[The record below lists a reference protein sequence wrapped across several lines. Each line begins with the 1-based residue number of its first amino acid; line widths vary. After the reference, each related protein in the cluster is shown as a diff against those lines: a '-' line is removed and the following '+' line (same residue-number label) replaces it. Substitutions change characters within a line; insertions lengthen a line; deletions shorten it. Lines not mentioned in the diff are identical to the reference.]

1 EPARCRRYGTCGF
14 AGRIRLLGQRFLRIF
29 IFVMLGA
36 SLAGARDIAVV
47 SNKSNAVSAIAIPD
61 FIKLC
66 KAQTAHW
73 PDGKPVTFVMR
84 LPTSPEMKMV
94 LEKVYGMS
102 QSEVTSLIVS
112 ANHGR
117 TNHPA
122 IMVVATDEDL
132 VNQVASLPGAVGVVD
147 VYSINS
153 SVAVVKIGGKL
164 PLEPGYLLHGN

>member
-1 EPARCRRYGTCGF
+1 
-14 AGRIRLLGQRFLRIF
+14 
-29 IFVMLGA
+29 
-36 SLAGARDIAVV
+36 VV

-61 FIKLC
+61 LIKLC

-94 LEKVYGMS
+94 LDKVYGMS
-102 QSEVTSLIVS
+102 QSEVTTLIVS

-132 VNQVASLPGAVGVVD
+132 VNQWRQPR
-147 VYSINS
+147 
-153 SVAVVKIGGKL
+153 GGWS
-164 PLEPGYLLHGN
+164 GGRLLHQQQCGCGQNWPANFHWNPATCCTAISKVGRDRRYPSLVINCES

>member
-1 EPARCRRYGTCGF
+1 
-14 AGRIRLLGQRFLRIF
+14 
-29 IFVMLGA
+29 MLGA

-61 FIKLC
+61 LIKLC

-94 LEKVYGMS
+94 LDKVYGMS
-102 QSEVTSLIVS
+102 QSEVTTLIVS

-132 VNQVASLPGAVGVVD
+132 VNQVASTRGRLEWWTSTPSTAVWLW
-147 VYSINS
+147 S
-153 SVAVVKIGGKL
+153 KL
-164 PLEPGYLLHGN
+164 AANFHWNPATCCTAISKVGRDRRFRH